1 MASNEAVSL
10 SPGIIYLS
18 RIPPYMKP
26 NKVKHIFSQYG
37 EIGRVYLQ
45 PEDPA
50 VRKRR
55 VKFGGN
61 RKQNYTEGWV
71 EFKDK
76 RIAKRVALML
86 NNTNVGGKK
95 RNYHHDDLWN
105 LKYLSKFNWTHI
117 TEKIAYDSAVRKQ
130 KLHTEVSQARK
141 EIDHYLQAVDKKKVK
156 TAILERKRK
165 AGTLDEEEEGSK
177 ITRKVKQRKL
187 NESEETGTTNCLSD
201 KILSKILR

>member
-1 MASNEAVSL
+1 MASNEEVSL

-45 PEDPA
+45 PEGVLIIEFNIKNNYFHFSCTFLFKIIDPA

-71 EFKDK
+71 EFNDK

-117 TEKIAYDSAVRKQ
+117 TEKI
-130 KLHTEVSQARK
+130 
-141 EIDHYLQAVDKKKVK
+141 
-156 TAILERKRK
+156 
-165 AGTLDEEEEGSK
+165 GK
-177 ITRKVKQRKL
+177 I
-187 NESEETGTTNCLSD
+187 EFSF
-201 KILSKILR
+201 

>member
-1 MASNEAVSL
+1 M
-10 SPGIIYLS
+10 II
-18 RIPPYMKP
+18 I
-26 NKVKHIFSQYG
+26 
-37 EIGRVYLQ
+37 
-45 PEDPA
+45 DPA

-86 NNTNVGGKK
+86 NNTIVGGKK

-117 TEKIAYDSAVRKQ
+117 TEKIGKIEFSLTIITCVCNVVLLAYDSAVRRQ

-165 AGTLDEEEEGSK
+165 AGRLDEEEEVLENLYLFLTVIVLYRGA
-177 ITRKVKQRKL
+177 
-187 NESEETGTTNCLSD
+187 E
-201 KILSKILR
+201 